1 MDLQFLGA
9 QKKLTFENKTKKI
22 KWSKFVTVVLVGY
35 LSFGCILLSMKNKS
49 QKIYI
54 MLLLLLFLQVWNCS
68 LNCCITEKWIFN
80 LKYVRYVRKN
90 ELFSCIT
97 EKNEQFFQ
105 FTYMT
110 WYIRKNEY
118 FLVSKKMNTFS
129 NLTIWPD
136 ISEKMNTFLYH
147 RKKLTFLNLNSV
159 EWCKKN
165 FIFQMNMCQ
174 FPYTMWLQ
182 KNRKF

>member
-1 MDLQFLGA
+1 MPFLGA

-49 QKIYI
+49 QKINI
-54 MLLLLLFLQVWNCS
+54 MLLLLLFLNIWNCS

-80 LKYVRYVRKN
+80 LNYVRYVRKN

-105 FTYMT
+105 FTNMT

-118 FLVSKKMNTFS
+118 FLVSPKKMNTFS
-129 NLTIWPD
+129 NLIIWPD
-136 ISEKMNTFLYH
+136 KNEYFLVSPKNMNFFESELSRM
-147 RKKLTFLNLNSV
+147 
-159 EWCKKN
+159 
-165 FIFQMNMCQ
+165 M
-174 FPYTMWLQ
+174 
-182 KNRKF
+182 